1 MKINEQID
9 KIDEE
14 SMQLFANGNNS
25 FRINDWIAWE
35 MACLQEERMIPP
47 EEFKLFSAPKKR
59 SFMKHSLRIGY
70 A

>member
-1 MKINEQID
+1 MSINEQINE
-9 KIDEE
+9 IDEA
-14 SMQLFANGNNS
+14 SMQTFAGDNNS

-35 MACLQEERMIPP
+35 MACLDQERMIPP
-47 EEFKLFSAPKKR
+47 EEFNRFSASKKR